1 MIEEE
6 KSREVQERTRSLL
19 TEAEKTGKR
28 SELVVENR
36 ASEVAEQPRYVSET
50 LRVDGSEVVFEVYHH
65 YVIAQYYVDVNRT
78 KDYGRGF
85 KETQGK
91 MEFFSATLEDCFNWI
106 EKTYNVKVVR
116 KN

>member
-1 MIEEE
+1 MLEEE
-6 KSREVQERTRSLL
+6 KLGEVQERDHSIL
-19 TEAEKTGKR
+19 TEPEKMDKR
-28 SELVVENR
+28 TELVVENR
-36 ASEVAEQPRYVSET
+36 ASKLAEHPRYVSET
-50 LRVDGSEVVFEVYHH
+50 LKLGESEVVFEVYHH

-91 MEFFSATLEDCFNWI
+91 MEFFGATLEDCFNWI